1 MLEVLFQK
9 CYASLKP
16 NDEREKMVECGSCLG
31 VHEVE
36 DDPCYCV
43 VCSNNYDSGCM
54 NEINGEP
61 VCFGCSEKKG
71 YKRDTNE

>member
-1 MLEVLFQK
+1 
-9 CYASLKP
+9 
-16 NDEREKMVECGSCLG
+16 MVECGSCLG